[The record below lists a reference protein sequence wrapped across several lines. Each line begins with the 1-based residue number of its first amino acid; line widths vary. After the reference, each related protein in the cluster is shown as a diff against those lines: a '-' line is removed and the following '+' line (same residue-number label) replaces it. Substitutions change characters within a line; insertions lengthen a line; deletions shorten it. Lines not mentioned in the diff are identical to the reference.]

1 MASENNF
8 DMYRKA
14 IDDIKKAIVLSQSS
28 ALETVNKVQLLLYL
42 TIGRYISALSR
53 TAQWGSNAL
62 SIIADRLQK
71 EMPGLRGFSETNLKL
86 MRTFYEQWSF
96 LIMNSSVATDEIQL
110 INSNIN
116 FKEDLNLPVK
126 AQGEIDSDCL
136 KFNLNN
142 FFSLPFTHH
151 SIILTKIKD
160 IQERLYYINV
170 CAKDHW
176 SVSSLKK
183 AMADDDYHHRGQM
196 VNNFQLTL
204 SEEEKARRA
213 VMAFKDQYVLDFINV
228 EEFGAR
234 DIADVDER
242 VVENQIVNNIKNF
255 IMTFGKDFTFIG
267 NQYHIEV
274 MGHSHY
280 IDLLFYHRELCCL
293 VAIELKVGSFKPS
306 YLGQLQNYLAILDDY
321 ERKPN
326 ENPSIGL
333 ILCRDVDK
341 AYAEYVIR
349 NFEKPMG
356 VATFKAADDLPEK
369 LKKYLPDPDDLKKLL

>member
-110 INSNIN
+110 IDSNIN

-242 VVENQIVNNIKNF
+242 VVENQIVNNS
-255 IMTFGKDFTFIG
+255 TF
-267 NQYHIEV
+267 
-274 MGHSHY
+274 
-280 IDLLFYHRELCCL
+280 RE
-293 VAIELKVGSFKPS
+293 
-306 YLGQLQNYLAILDDY
+306 
-321 ERKPN
+321 
-326 ENPSIGL
+326 
-333 ILCRDVDK
+333 
-341 AYAEYVIR
+341 
-349 NFEKPMG
+349 
-356 VATFKAADDLPEK
+356 
-369 LKKYLPDPDDLKKLL
+369 